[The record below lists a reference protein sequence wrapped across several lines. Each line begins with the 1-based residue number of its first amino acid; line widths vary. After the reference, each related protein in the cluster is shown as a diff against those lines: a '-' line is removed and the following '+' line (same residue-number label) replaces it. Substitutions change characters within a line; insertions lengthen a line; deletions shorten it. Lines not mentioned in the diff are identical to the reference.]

1 MGEVVRFRKPK
12 ASEKARG
19 STLCRRGFHKWE
31 ICKKK
36 QFDSRAGKL
45 VTVYRCARCQA
56 TKTKAL

>member
-31 ICKKK
+31 ISKKK
-36 QFDSRAGKL
+36 QFDSREGKL
-45 VTVYRCARCQA
+45 VTVYRCIRCEA